1 MTDIDPEIKQLLF
14 EALEEI
20 SSQNYR
26 RDRLEQGL
34 FLLALDL
41 RHFMKSQTQSHHEIV
56 DIIDDVL
63 SDQPDW
69 VQNEID
75 DAQLPS
81 GFANSAKSGKIQLH
95 DFDDSRVDHEFLMY
109 PGQDF
114 GEVLIRQYYPVICGD
129 YSIQSL
135 SHIINE
141 GANPHR
147 DAALALFSGI
157 AAGNVVMILI
167 IAVYT
172 LYLIEQNIDEIC
184 EKYEPY

>member
-1 MTDIDPEIKQLLF
+1 MTDIDPEVEQLLF
-14 EALEEI
+14 KTVEKI

-34 FLLALDL
+34 FLMAIDL
-41 RHFMKSQTQSHHEIV
+41 KKFMNSRHQSNHEIV
-56 DIIDDVL
+56 NIVDHVL

-69 VQNEID
+69 IRNEID
-75 DAQLPS
+75 SAQLPS
-81 GFANSAKSGKIQLH
+81 GFANSVKEGEIQLH

-114 GEVLIRQYYPVICGD
+114 GEVLIRQYHPVICGD
-129 YSIQSL
+129 HSIQSL

-147 DAALALFSGI
+147 DAALTLFSGI
-157 AAGNVVMILI
+157 AAGNVVMIPV

-172 LYLIEQNIDEIC
+172 LYLVEKNIDKLC
-184 EKYEPY
+184 EKYNSH